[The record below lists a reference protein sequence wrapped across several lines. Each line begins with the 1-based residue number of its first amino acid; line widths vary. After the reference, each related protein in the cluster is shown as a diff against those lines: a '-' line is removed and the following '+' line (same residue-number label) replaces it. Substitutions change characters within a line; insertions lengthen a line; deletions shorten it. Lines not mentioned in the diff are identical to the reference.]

1 MHNDHRD
8 NDHDNDYDAKDD
20 EDVDMDDTDNEDED
34 DDDNVNHSDLAR
46 EEAETVAVQETADH
60 RLKVSSAKYLKR
72 QLEEGTPWRN
82 PLSELKSFAA
92 SWKEFW

>member
-72 QLEEGTPWRN
+72 QLEEGTP
-82 PLSELKSFAA
+82 
-92 SWKEFW
+92 

>member
-8 NDHDNDYDAKDD
+8 NDHDNDDDAKDD
-20 EDVDMDDTDNEDED
+20 DDIDMDDTDD
-34 DDDNVNHSDLAR
+34 DDDVNHSDLAR

-72 QLEEGTPWRN
+72 QLEEGTP
-82 PLSELKSFAA
+82 
-92 SWKEFW
+92 